1 MKTPLIKI
9 CGITSEEEIGYIAKA
24 GINYAGFV
32 LFFQK
37 SKRNLSLERAENLV
51 AKLPEDIASVA
62 VMVSPTK
69 EQVEAVVDAGFSAI
83 QIHGKVEDSIITSC
97 QIPVFKAFNVSDMD
111 AFSHYEQMD
120 EVVGFVMDA
129 AVPGS
134 GKTFDWDL
142 LQKNV
147 ARIHARGN
155 IHQHLDLIAGLPY
168 EDFNTFV
175 CDLLQKLPSTEKQVL
190 LAGGLNPDNVG
201 EALTACAGKI
211 DGVDTSSGVERTD
224 GNGKSKERI
233 EAFVRVVRGNK

>member
-1 MKTPLIKI
+1 MKNPLIKI

-111 AFSHYEQMD
+111 DFLHYEQMD

-134 GKTFDWDL
+134 GKTFDW
-142 LQKNV
+142 
-147 ARIHARGN
+147 
-155 IHQHLDLIAGLPY
+155 
-168 EDFNTFV
+168 
-175 CDLLQKLPSTEKQVL
+175 DLLQKLPSTEKQVL

-233 EAFVRVVRGNK
+233 EAFVRTVRGSSEK

>member
-1 MKTPLIKI
+1 M
-9 CGITSEEEIGYIAKA
+9 
-24 GINYAGFV
+24 

-111 AFSHYEQMD
+111 DFLHYEQMD

-142 LQKNV
+142 LQK
-147 ARIHARGN
+147 
-155 IHQHLDLIAGLPY
+155 
-168 EDFNTFV
+168 
-175 CDLLQKLPSTEKQVL
+175 LPSTEKQVL

-201 EALTACAGKI
+201 EALAACTGKI
-211 DGVDTSSGVERTD
+211 DGVDTSSGVERAD

-233 EAFVRVVRGNK
+233 EAFVRAVRGINKRNSEC

>member
-1 MKTPLIKI
+1 MKNPLIKI
-9 CGITSEEEIGYIAKA
+9 CGITSEEEIRYIAKA

-111 AFSHYEQMD
+111 DFLHYEQMD

-134 GKTFDWDL
+134 GKTFDW
-142 LQKNV
+142 
-147 ARIHARGN
+147 
-155 IHQHLDLIAGLPY
+155 
-168 EDFNTFV
+168 
-175 CDLLQKLPSTEKQVL
+175 DLLQKLPSTEKQVL

-233 EAFVRVVRGNK
+233 EAFVRVVRGSSEK

>member
-1 MKTPLIKI
+1 MKNPLIKI

-32 LFFQK
+32 LFFKK

-129 AVPGS
+129 AVPKS
-134 GKTFDWDL
+134 KKTFDW
-142 LQKNV
+142 
-147 ARIHARGN
+147 
-155 IHQHLDLIAGLPY
+155 
-168 EDFNTFV
+168 
-175 CDLLQKLPSTEKQVL
+175 DLLQKLPSTEKQVL

-201 EALTACAGKI
+201 EALAACTGKI
-211 DGVDTSSGVERTD
+211 DGVDTSSGVERAD

-233 EAFVRVVRGNK
+233 EAFVRAVRGSSEK

>member
-1 MKTPLIKI
+1 MKNPLIKI

-32 LFFQK
+32 LFFSK

-142 LQKNV
+142 LQK
-147 ARIHARGN
+147 
-155 IHQHLDLIAGLPY
+155 
-168 EDFNTFV
+168 
-175 CDLLQKLPSTEKQVL
+175 LPSTEKQVL

-201 EALTACAGKI
+201 EALAACAGKI

-233 EAFVRVVRGNK
+233 EAFVRTVRGSSEK

>member
-1 MKTPLIKI
+1 MKNPLIKI

-37 SKRNLSLERAENLV
+37 SKRNLSLERAEKLI
-51 AKLPEDIASVA
+51 AKLPADIASVA
-62 VMVSPTK
+62 DTVSPTK

-97 QIPVFKAFNVSDMD
+97 QIPIFKAFNVSDMD

-142 LQKNV
+142 LQK
-147 ARIHARGN
+147 
-155 IHQHLDLIAGLPY
+155 
-168 EDFNTFV
+168 
-175 CDLLQKLPSTEKQVL
+175 LPSTEKQVL

-201 EALTACAGKI
+201 EALAACTGKI
-211 DGVDTSSGVERTD
+211 DGLDTSSGVERAD

-233 EAFVRVVRGNK
+233 EAFVRAVRGK

>member
-1 MKTPLIKI
+1 MKNPLIKI

-111 AFSHYEQMD
+111 AFSHYEEMD
-120 EVVGFVMDA
+120 EVAGFVMDA

-134 GKTFDWDL
+134 GKTFDW
-142 LQKNV
+142 
-147 ARIHARGN
+147 
-155 IHQHLDLIAGLPY
+155 
-168 EDFNTFV
+168 
-175 CDLLQKLPSTEKQVL
+175 DLLQKLPSTEKQVL

-201 EALTACAGKI
+201 EALVACAGKI
-211 DGVDTSSGVERTD
+211 DGVDTSSGVECTD

-233 EAFVRVVRGNK
+233 EAFVRVVRGSSEK

>member
-1 MKTPLIKI
+1 MKNPLIKI
-9 CGITSEEEIGYIAKA
+9 CGISSEEEIGYIAKA

-142 LQKNV
+142 LQK
-147 ARIHARGN
+147 
-155 IHQHLDLIAGLPY
+155 
-168 EDFNTFV
+168 
-175 CDLLQKLPSTEKQVL
+175 LPSTEKQVL

-201 EALTACAGKI
+201 EALAACAGKI

-233 EAFVRVVRGNK
+233 EAFVRVVRGSSEK

>member
-1 MKTPLIKI
+1 MKNPLIKI

-32 LFFQK
+32 LFFKK
-37 SKRNLSLERAENLV
+37 SKRNLSLERAEKLI
-51 AKLPEDIASVA
+51 AKLPADIASVA
-62 VMVSPTK
+62 VTVSPTK

-83 QIHGKVEDSIITSC
+83 QIHGKVEDQIITSC
-97 QIPVFKAFNVSDMD
+97 QIPVLKAFNVSDMD

-142 LQKNV
+142 LQK
-147 ARIHARGN
+147 
-155 IHQHLDLIAGLPY
+155 
-168 EDFNTFV
+168 
-175 CDLLQKLPSTEKQVL
+175 LPSTEKQVL

-201 EALTACAGKI
+201 EALAACTGKI
-211 DGVDTSSGVERTD
+211 DGVDTSSGVERAD

-233 EAFVRVVRGNK
+233 EAFVRAVRGSSEK

>member
-62 VMVSPTK
+62 VMVSLTK

-83 QIHGKVEDSIITSC
+83 QIHGKVEDSIIMSC

-142 LQKNV
+142 LQK
-147 ARIHARGN
+147 
-155 IHQHLDLIAGLPY
+155 
-168 EDFNTFV
+168 
-175 CDLLQKLPSTEKQVL
+175 LPSTEKQVL

-201 EALTACAGKI
+201 EALAACAGKI
-211 DGVDTSSGVERTD
+211 DGVDTSSGVERAD

-233 EAFVRVVRGNK
+233 EAFVRAVRGSSEK

>member
-1 MKTPLIKI
+1 MKNPLIKI

-32 LFFQK
+32 LFFKK
-37 SKRNLSLERAENLV
+37 SKRNLSLERAEKLI
-51 AKLPEDIASVA
+51 AKLPADIASVA

-134 GKTFDWDL
+134 GKTYDW
-142 LQKNV
+142 
-147 ARIHARGN
+147 
-155 IHQHLDLIAGLPY
+155 
-168 EDFNTFV
+168 
-175 CDLLQKLPSTEKQVL
+175 DLLQKLPSTEKQVL

-201 EALTACAGKI
+201 EALAACTGKI
-211 DGVDTSSGVERTD
+211 DGVDTSSGVERAD

-233 EAFVRVVRGNK
+233 EAFVRAVRGSSEK

>member
-1 MKTPLIKI
+1 MKNPLIKI

-32 LFFQK
+32 LFFKK
-37 SKRNLSLERAENLV
+37 SKRNLSLERAEKLI
-51 AKLPEDIASVA
+51 AKLPADIASVA
-62 VMVSPTK
+62 VTVSPTK

-83 QIHGKVEDSIITSC
+83 QIHGKVEDQIITSC
-97 QIPVFKAFNVSDMD
+97 QIPVLKAFNVSDMD

-142 LQKNV
+142 LQK
-147 ARIHARGN
+147 
-155 IHQHLDLIAGLPY
+155 
-168 EDFNTFV
+168 
-175 CDLLQKLPSTEKQVL
+175 LPSTEKQVL

-201 EALTACAGKI
+201 EALAACTGKI
-211 DGVDTSSGVERTD
+211 DGVDTSSGVERAD

-233 EAFVRVVRGNK
+233 EDFVRAVRGNK

>member
-1 MKTPLIKI
+1 MKNPLIKI

-24 GINYAGFV
+24 GIDYAGFV

-111 AFSHYEQMD
+111 DFLHYEQMD

-134 GKTFDWDL
+134 GKTFDW
-142 LQKNV
+142 
-147 ARIHARGN
+147 
-155 IHQHLDLIAGLPY
+155 
-168 EDFNTFV
+168 
-175 CDLLQKLPSTEKQVL
+175 DLLQKLPSTEKQVL

-233 EAFVRVVRGNK
+233 EAFVRVVRGSSEK

>member
-1 MKTPLIKI
+1 MRNPLIKI

-37 SKRNLSLERAENLV
+37 SKRNLSLERAEKLI
-51 AKLPEDIASVA
+51 AKLPADIASVA
-62 VMVSPTK
+62 VTVSPTK

-97 QIPVFKAFNVSDMD
+97 QIPIFKAFNVSDMD

-142 LQKNV
+142 LQK
-147 ARIHARGN
+147 
-155 IHQHLDLIAGLPY
+155 
-168 EDFNTFV
+168 
-175 CDLLQKLPSTEKQVL
+175 LPSTEKQVL

-201 EALTACAGKI
+201 EALAACTGKI
-211 DGVDTSSGVERTD
+211 DGLDTSSGVERAD

-233 EAFVRVVRGNK
+233 EAFVRAVRGK

>member
-1 MKTPLIKI
+1 MKNPLIKI

-37 SKRNLSLERAENLV
+37 SKRNLSLERAEKLIT
-51 AKLPEDIASVA
+51 KLPADIASVA
-62 VMVSPTK
+62 VTVSPTK

-97 QIPVFKAFNVSDMD
+97 QIPIFKAFNVSDMD

-142 LQKNV
+142 LQK
-147 ARIHARGN
+147 
-155 IHQHLDLIAGLPY
+155 
-168 EDFNTFV
+168 
-175 CDLLQKLPSTEKQVL
+175 LPSTEKQVL

-201 EALTACAGKI
+201 EALAACAGKI

-233 EAFVRVVRGNK
+233 EAFVRTVRGNK

>member
-1 MKTPLIKI
+1 MKNPLIKI

-142 LQKNV
+142 LQK
-147 ARIHARGN
+147 
-155 IHQHLDLIAGLPY
+155 
-168 EDFNTFV
+168 
-175 CDLLQKLPSTEKQVL
+175 LPSTEKQVL

-201 EALTACAGKI
+201 EALAACTGKI
-211 DGVDTSSGVERTD
+211 DGLDTSSGVERAD

-233 EAFVRVVRGNK
+233 EAFVRAVRGK

>member
-1 MKTPLIKI
+1 MKNPLIKI

-32 LFFQK
+32 LFFKK

-142 LQKNV
+142 LQK
-147 ARIHARGN
+147 
-155 IHQHLDLIAGLPY
+155 
-168 EDFNTFV
+168 
-175 CDLLQKLPSTEKQVL
+175 LPSTEKQVL

-201 EALTACAGKI
+201 EALAACTGKI
-211 DGVDTSSGVERTD
+211 DGVDTSSGVERAD

-233 EAFVRVVRGNK
+233 EAFVRAVRGSSEK

>member
-1 MKTPLIKI
+1 MKNPLIKI

-32 LFFQK
+32 LFFKK
-37 SKRNLSLERAENLV
+37 SKRNLSLERAEKLI

-142 LQKNV
+142 LQK
-147 ARIHARGN
+147 
-155 IHQHLDLIAGLPY
+155 
-168 EDFNTFV
+168 
-175 CDLLQKLPSTEKQVL
+175 LPSTEKQVL

-201 EALTACAGKI
+201 EALAACTGKI
-211 DGVDTSSGVERTD
+211 DGVDTSSGVERAD

-233 EAFVRVVRGNK
+233 EAFVRAVRGSSEK

>member
-1 MKTPLIKI
+1 MKNPLIKI

-111 AFSHYEQMD
+111 DFLHYEQMD

-142 LQKNV
+142 LQK
-147 ARIHARGN
+147 
-155 IHQHLDLIAGLPY
+155 
-168 EDFNTFV
+168 
-175 CDLLQKLPSTEKQVL
+175 LPSTEKQVL

-201 EALTACAGKI
+201 EALAACTGKI
-211 DGVDTSSGVERTD
+211 DGVDTSSGVERAD

-233 EAFVRVVRGNK
+233 EAFVRVVRGSSEK

>member
-1 MKTPLIKI
+1 MKNPLIKI

-32 LFFQK
+32 LFFSK
-37 SKRNLSLERAENLV
+37 SKRNLSLERAEKLI
-51 AKLPEDIASVA
+51 AKLPADIASVA
-62 VMVSPTK
+62 VTVSPTK

-97 QIPVFKAFNVSDMD
+97 QIPIFKAFNVSDMD

-142 LQKNV
+142 LQK
-147 ARIHARGN
+147 
-155 IHQHLDLIAGLPY
+155 
-168 EDFNTFV
+168 
-175 CDLLQKLPSTEKQVL
+175 LPSTEKQVL

-201 EALTACAGKI
+201 EALAVCTGKI
-211 DGVDTSSGVERTD
+211 DGVDTSSGVERAD

-233 EAFVRVVRGNK
+233 EAFVRAVRGSSEK

>member
-1 MKTPLIKI
+1 MKNPLIKI
-9 CGITSEEEIGYIAKA
+9 CGITSEEEIRYIAKA
-24 GINYAGFV
+24 GIDYAGFV

-142 LQKNV
+142 LQK
-147 ARIHARGN
+147 
-155 IHQHLDLIAGLPY
+155 
-168 EDFNTFV
+168 
-175 CDLLQKLPSTEKQVL
+175 LPSTEKQVL

-233 EAFVRVVRGNK
+233 EAFVRVVRGSSEK

>member
-1 MKTPLIKI
+1 MKNPLIKI

-32 LFFQK
+32 LFFSK

-62 VMVSPTK
+62 VTVSPTK

-142 LQKNV
+142 LQK
-147 ARIHARGN
+147 
-155 IHQHLDLIAGLPY
+155 
-168 EDFNTFV
+168 
-175 CDLLQKLPSTEKQVL
+175 LPSTEKQVL

-211 DGVDTSSGVERTD
+211 DGVDTSSGVERAD

-233 EAFVRVVRGNK
+233 EAFEGAVRGSSEK

>member
-1 MKTPLIKI
+1 MKNPLIKI

-111 AFSHYEQMD
+111 DFLHYEQMD

-142 LQKNV
+142 LQK
-147 ARIHARGN
+147 
-155 IHQHLDLIAGLPY
+155 
-168 EDFNTFV
+168 
-175 CDLLQKLPSTEKQVL
+175 LPSTEKQVL

-201 EALTACAGKI
+201 EALAACTGKI
-211 DGVDTSSGVERTD
+211 DGVDTSSGVERAD

-233 EAFVRVVRGNK
+233 EAFVRAVRGSSEK

>member
-142 LQKNV
+142 LQK
-147 ARIHARGN
+147 
-155 IHQHLDLIAGLPY
+155 
-168 EDFNTFV
+168 
-175 CDLLQKLPSTEKQVL
+175 LPSTEKQVL

-201 EALTACAGKI
+201 EALAACTGKI
-211 DGVDTSSGVERTD
+211 DGVDTSSGVERAD

-233 EAFVRVVRGNK
+233 EAFVRAVRGSSEK

>member
-1 MKTPLIKI
+1 MKNPLIKI

-142 LQKNV
+142 LQK
-147 ARIHARGN
+147 
-155 IHQHLDLIAGLPY
+155 
-168 EDFNTFV
+168 
-175 CDLLQKLPSTEKQVL
+175 LPSTEKQVL

-201 EALTACAGKI
+201 EALAACAGKI
-211 DGVDTSSGVERTD
+211 DGVDTSSGVERAD

-233 EAFVRVVRGNK
+233 EAFVRAVRGNK

>member
-1 MKTPLIKI
+1 MKNPLIKI

-97 QIPVFKAFNVSDMD
+97 QIPIFKAFNVSDMD

-142 LQKNV
+142 LQK
-147 ARIHARGN
+147 
-155 IHQHLDLIAGLPY
+155 
-168 EDFNTFV
+168 
-175 CDLLQKLPSTEKQVL
+175 LPSTEKQVL

-201 EALTACAGKI
+201 EALAACTGKI
-211 DGVDTSSGVERTD
+211 DGLDTSSGVERAD

-233 EAFVRVVRGNK
+233 EAFVRAVRGK